1 MKGNL
6 IKGAHKKSGLGKNK
20 PVSQKTEKSNERKST
35 HPDRYLKASKAERAA
50 TGGHSL
56 GKFSQV
62 IFSSSLKTVGV
73 ILIIIVIELY
83 VCTVVLWCV
92 VMNHPEY
99 IVLHS
104 KASSLRYLQASS

>member
-6 IKGAHKKSGLGKNK
+6 IKGAHKKSGLGKISPQVK
-20 PVSQKTEKSNERKST
+20 KLTRKKVDASGSI
-35 HPDRYLKASKAERAA
+35 PQSLKGRKGT

-62 IFSSSLKTVGV
+62 IFSTSLKTVGV

-83 VCTVVLWCV
+83 VLSYFGV
-92 VMNHPEY
+92 
-99 IVLHS
+99 
-104 KASSLRYLQASS
+104 

>member
-6 IKGAHKKSGLGKNK
+6 IKGAHKKSGLGKISPLVK
-20 PVSQKTEKSNERKST
+20 KLTRKKVDASGSI
-35 HPDRYLKASKAERAA
+35 PQSLKGRKGGWVGT

-62 IFSSSLKTVGV
+62 IFSTSLKTVGV

-83 VCTVVLWCV
+83 ILSYFGV
-92 VMNHPEY
+92 
-99 IVLHS
+99 
-104 KASSLRYLQASS
+104 

>member
-20 PVSQKTEKSNERKST
+20 PASQKTDTKESRRIRIDT
-35 HPDRYLKASKAERAA
+35 SKPQRPKGRLGSLGT

-62 IFSSSLKTVGV
+62 IFSTSLKTVGV

-83 VCTVVLWCV
+83 VLSYFGV
-92 VMNHPEY
+92 
-99 IVLHS
+99 
-104 KASSLRYLQASS
+104 